1 MKNKKLKL
9 FWEKY
14 QQADSNDSRLMM
26 MREFMLGSTFDELMA
41 WNNFLSE
48 MSQKSLQNIVNQG
61 LTDED
66 RSFFKE
72 QFDKF
77 DDLAAQIKGRK
88 VA

>member
-1 MKNKKLKL
+1 MKNKKFEL

-66 RSFFKE
+66 RLFFKE

-77 DDLAAQIKGRK
+77 DDLAAHIKARK

>member
-1 MKNKKLKL
+1 MKNKKFEL
-9 FWEKY
+9 FWQKY
-14 QQADSNDSRLMM
+14 QQEDSNENRIAM
-26 MREFMLGSTFDELMA
+26 MREFMLSSTFDELLA
-41 WNNFLSE
+41 WNNYLSE

-66 RSFFKE
+66 RLFFKE

-77 DDLAAQIKGRK
+77 DDLAAHIKARK